1 MTKLRLTLIVL
12 LAVLVVGGSVIVYGF
27 LTQSNNEIENISPY
41 EKLKNYKEDL
51 EKINQYNQKILS
63 ELEQKITGIDDPNLE
78 QLTQEIEILKR
89 VINDNKEE
97 LEKVIQKLSKMKPN
111 Q

>member
-1 MTKLRLTLIVL
+1 LRLTLVVL
-12 LAVLVVGGSVIVYGF
+12 LTVLVVGGSVIVYGF
-27 LTQSNNEIENISPY
+27 LIQNNKEIENISPY

-51 EKINQYNQKILS
+51 EKINQYHQKILD
-63 ELEQKITGIDDPNLE
+63 ELEQKIAGIDDPNLE
-78 QLTQEIEILKR
+78 QLTQEIEILKQ

-97 LEKVIQKLSKMKPN
+97 LEKVIQKLSKMEPD

>member
-1 MTKLRLTLIVL
+1 MRLTLVVL
-12 LAVLVVGGSVIVYGF
+12 LTVLVVGGSVIVYGF
-27 LTQSNNEIENISPY
+27 LIQNNKEIENISPY

-51 EKINQYNQKILS
+51 EKINQYHQKILD
-63 ELEQKITGIDDPNLE
+63 ELEQKIAGIDDPNLE
-78 QLTQEIEILKR
+78 QLTQEIEILKQ

-97 LEKVIQKLSKMKPN
+97 LEKVIQKLSKMEPD

>member
-1 MTKLRLTLIVL
+1 LRLTLVVL
-12 LAVLVVGGSVIVYGF
+12 LTVLVVGGSVIVYGF
-27 LTQSNNEIENISPY
+27 LIQNNKEIENISPY

-51 EKINQYNQKILS
+51 EKINQYHQKILD
-63 ELEQKITGIDDPNLE
+63 ELEQKIAGIDDPNLE
-78 QLTQEIEILKR
+78 QLTQEIEILKQ

-97 LEKVIQKLSKMKPN
+97 LEKVIQKLSKMKPD